1 MRGFQPGKAR
11 AVPQNYADGGVVST
25 IKGMLGFGGGK
36 KKPEPLPADLNKM
49 PPTGAGPVASQPEPP
64 KKAISQYSGMS
75 ALERRMK
82 EQGLADGGLV
92 RGPGTGISDDIED
105 EVEEGT
111 FIMPADS
118 TEAVGPEMM
127 DQAGKA
133 VPVRLSNGE
142 TKLPPEALQAI
153 GAEVMEAIKEVTHTP
168 AAKQARGLNPQ
179 GDDRM
184 GFADGGVV
192 RPEDRPRTIA
202 DLARSPG
209 YGAGAGGPVS
219 TPVRPQVQPQ
229 AQQRPVAAPI
239 TQPQASQPVPGVQ
252 RQGNSYTA
260 TTIADRAR
268 SPAFGMGASAPA
280 GMPLTRPSAAVV
292 PQATQP
298 TASAP
303 TIASQVQRSGNS
315 FSAAPAA
322 PKPSAPL
329 DPQAQADRAKIGS
342 AWDTVKGWNDD
353 AGRAIADVAS
363 LAPRGLVGAYDSAVV
378 RPMRAAGVNADY
390 LSPKLVPDGVDP
402 SSMTPFT
409 DQKRIATE
417 AAASKAGSGRGFVN
431 PANVDPSASRP
442 TSTAPTPPQATADT
456 PNPNT
461 PPKTADAA
469 QTGASEVA
477 PGIYRQGNSFGDSA
491 AAAAEGARPSAG
503 PSARDMAAM
512 NGLIARDPV
521 AGAMDRA
528 LGVERDPAQTAT
540 GSRRTIASTVAGGGA
555 SPASPAGSTGA
566 SSRGLPQ
573 AIQGGT
579 PMEMYARQSEAMKGL
594 AEAQR
599 ALDQYGPGSGGQ
611 GGGTYI
617 KHSGNDWETEKNLKN
632 LRTSASSI
640 TNRRGRRGEPSVE
653 QQAYLKALDADM
665 AARNGNNP
673 AAIEA
678 MRQQGDTQRA
688 GMREQGEN
696 ARSGRRD
703 GLAAELGRGQLDLQR
718 NAQGLTTRQGERQEK
733 LYADYDA
740 AKTPEDRAT
749 IAQKIRDLSG
759 KNTDPKDNFMVVGGG
774 QEWDP
779 AAGAMRNVPQRLV
792 DLRTGREV
800 GGGAGAKP
808 MAMPKTQD
816 ELKAGQVYE
825 TNKGPATWDGKQFT
839 AVAG

>member
-11 AVPQNYADGGVVST
+11 AVPQNYADGGIVGS
-25 IKGMLGFGGGK
+25 IKSALGFGK
-36 KKPEPLPADLNKM
+36 KKPEPLPADLSKM
-49 PPTGAGPVASQPEPP
+49 PPTGAGPAASQPEQP

-105 EVEEGT
+105 DVEEGT

-118 TEAVGPEMM
+118 TAKISRETM
-127 DQAGKA
+127 DKAGKA

-168 AAKQARGLNPQ
+168 AAKQAHGFNPK

-184 GFADGGVV
+184 SFADGGVV

-209 YGAGAGGPVS
+209 YGAGAGGPVN
-219 TPVRPQVQPQ
+219 TPARPQVQPQ

-239 TQPQASQPVPGVQ
+239 AQPQASRPAPGVQ

-268 SPAFGMGASAPA
+268 SPAFGMGATAPA

-292 PQATQP
+292 PQAAQP

-342 AWDTVKGWNDD
+342 AWDTVKGLNDD

-363 LAPRGLVGAYDSAVV
+363 LVPRGLVGAYDSAVV

-417 AAASKAGSGRGFVN
+417 AAASKAGGGRGFVN

-442 TSTAPTPPQATADT
+442 TSTVPTPLQATTDT

-461 PPKTADAA
+461 PPKTGDTA
-469 QTGASEVA
+469 QTGAREVL
-477 PGIYRQGNSFGDSA
+477 PGIFRQGSSYGDSPEA
-491 AAAAEGARPSAG
+491 AATGARPSQG
-503 PSARDMAAM
+503 PSAR
-512 NGLIARDPV
+512 NNSITE
-521 AGAMDRA
+521 A
-528 LGVERDPAQTAT
+528 LAT
-540 GSRRTIASTVAGGGA
+540 R
-555 SPASPAGSTGA
+555 STG
-566 SSRGLPQ
+566 Q
-573 AIQGGT
+573 QGQPADVMGI
-579 PMEMYARQSEAMKGL
+579 YARASEALKGV
-594 AEAQR
+594 ADAQR
-599 ALDQYGPGSGGQ
+599 ALDEYGPRMSGGGDLALGGRASAQQFQQDMQRTALMKQAAQ
-611 GGGTYI
+611 GGRGGAAAMQALNNMD
-617 KHSGNDWETEKNLKN
+617 GNQIQRET
-632 LRTSASSI
+632 A
-640 TNRRGRRGEPSVE
+640 
-653 QQAYLKALDADM
+653 Q
-665 AARNGNNP
+665 
-673 AAIEA
+673 
-678 MRQQGDTQRA
+678 
-688 GMREQGEN
+688 MREQGDTARFN
-696 ARSGRRD
+696 AREAGETARAGTRGAADARRD

-718 NAQGLTTRQGERQEK
+718 NAQGFTTRQLERQEK
-733 LYADYDA
+733 LSADYDA
-740 AKTPEDRAT
+740 AKTPEERAT

-759 KNTDPKDNFMVVGGG
+759 KNSQDGRYQLVRGEQVYDDKAQALRNTGERLYDTQLGKFVGGDKSA
-774 QEWDP
+774 QAQPPKNHIDALKSNPKMAAQFDEWYGP
-779 AAGAMRNVPQRLV
+779 GASKQYI
-792 DLRTGREV
+792 
-800 GGGAGAKP
+800 GG
-808 MAMPKTQD
+808 
-816 ELKAGQVYE
+816 
-825 TNKGPATWDGKQFT
+825 
-839 AVAG
+839 

>member
-36 KKPEPLPADLNKM
+36 KKPEPLPADINKM
-49 PPTGAGPVASQPEPP
+49 PPTGAGPAASQPEPP

-105 EVEEGT
+105 EVEQGT

-168 AAKQARGLNPQ
+168 AAKQARG
-179 GDDRM
+179 DDERM

-209 YGAGAGGPVS
+209 YGGGAGGPVNM
-219 TPVRPQVQPQ
+219 PARPQVQPQ
-229 AQQRPVAAPI
+229 VQQRPVSAPVP
-239 TQPQASQPVPGVQ
+239 QPQASQPVPGVQ
-252 RQGNSYTA
+252 RQGSSYTA

-292 PQATQP
+292 PQAAQP
-298 TASAP
+298 NASAP
-303 TIASQVQRSGNS
+303 TIASQVQRNGNS
-315 FSAAPAA
+315 PSAAPGA
-322 PKPSAPL
+322 PKQAGPAYPSHP
-329 DPQAQADRAKIGS
+329 DMPTS
-342 AWDTVKGWNDD
+342 
-353 AGRAIADVAS
+353 S
-363 LAPRGLVGAYDSAVV
+363 
-378 RPMRAAGVNADY
+378 
-390 LSPKLVPDGVDP
+390 PDGV
-402 SSMTPFT
+402 
-409 DQKRIATE
+409 
-417 AAASKAGSGRGFVN
+417 SKAFGAIGDGIGWLAKTAVSAPGYGFSRDSKPDYGGRGFVN
-431 PANVDPSASRP
+431 PANVDPSAARP
-442 TSTAPTPPQATADT
+442 TSTAQAQPQAAPDAPKPNTPPQAG
-456 PNPNT
+456 
-461 PPKTADAA
+461 DAVKPDA
-469 QTGASEVA
+469 REVL
-477 PGIYRQGNSFGDSA
+477 PGIYRQGNSYGDSPEA
-491 AAAAEGARPSAG
+491 AATGARPSQG
-503 PSARDMAAM
+503 PSAR
-512 NGLIARDPV
+512 NNSIAQ
-521 AGAMDRA
+521 A
-528 LGVERDPAQTAT
+528 LAT
-540 GSRRTIASTVAGGGA
+540 R
-555 SPASPAGSTGA
+555 STG
-566 SSRGLPQ
+566 Q
-573 AIQGGT
+573 QGQPADVMGI
-579 PMEMYARQSEAMKGL
+579 YARASEALKGV
-594 AEAQR
+594 ADAQR
-599 ALDQYGPGSGGQ
+599 ALDDYGPRMSGGGDLALGGRASAQQFQQDMQRTALMKQAAQ
-611 GGGTYI
+611 GGRGGAAAMQALNNMD
-617 KHSGNDWETEKNLKN
+617 GNQIQRETAQM
-632 LRTSASSI
+632 R
-640 TNRRGRRGEPSVE
+640 E
-653 QQAYLKALDADM
+653 QGDM
-665 AARNGNNP
+665 ARFNAR
-673 AAIEA
+673 EA
-678 MRQQGDTQRA
+678 GETARA
-688 GMREQGEN
+688 GMRG
-696 ARSGRRD
+696 AADARRD

-718 NAQGLTTRQGERQEK
+718 NAQGFTTRQGERQEK

-759 KNTDPKDNFMVVGGG
+759 KSTDPKDNFMTVGGG
-774 QEWDP
+774 QEWDEK
-779 AAGAMRNVPQRLV
+779 AGAMRNVPQRLV

-800 GGGAGAKP
+800 GSGAGAKP

-816 ELKAGQVYE
+816 ELKAGQVYD

-839 AVAG
+839 AVTG

>member
-36 KKPEPLPADLNKM
+36 KKPEPLPADLSKM
-49 PPTGAGPVASQPEPP
+49 PPTGAGPAASQPEPP

-168 AAKQARGLNPQ
+168 AARQARGFNPQ

-219 TPVRPQVQPQ
+219 TTARPQAQPQ
-229 AQQRPVAAPI
+229 VQQRPVAAPAP
-239 TQPQASQPVPGVQ
+239 QPQASQPVPGVQ
-252 RQGNSYTA
+252 RQGNSHTA

-268 SPAFGMGASAPA
+268 SPAFGMGATAPE
-280 GMPLTRPSAAVV
+280 GMTLTRPSAAQ
-292 PQATQP
+292 PAP
-298 TASAP
+298 TATASTP

-315 FSAAPAA
+315 FSAAPAT
-322 PKPSAPL
+322 PKQVGPAYPSHP
-329 DPQAQADRAKIGS
+329 DMPTS
-342 AWDTVKGWNDD
+342 
-353 AGRAIADVAS
+353 S
-363 LAPRGLVGAYDSAVV
+363 
-378 RPMRAAGVNADY
+378 
-390 LSPKLVPDGVDP
+390 PDGV
-402 SSMTPFT
+402 
-409 DQKRIATE
+409 
-417 AAASKAGSGRGFVN
+417 SKAFGAIGDGIGWLAKTAVSAPGYGLNRDSKPDYGGRGFVN

-442 TSTAPTPPQATADT
+442 TSTVPTPPQATTDAT
-456 PNPNT
+456 NPNT
-461 PPKTADAA
+461 PPQASDTAKTDVR
-469 QTGASEVA
+469 EVA
-477 PGIYRQGNSFGDSA
+477 PGIFRQGNSYGDSPEA
-491 AAAAEGARPSAG
+491 AATGARPSQG
-503 PSARDMAAM
+503 PSAQ
-512 NGLIARDPV
+512 N
-521 AGAMDRA
+521 
-528 LGVERDPAQTAT
+528 Q
-540 GSRRTIASTVAGGGA
+540 SIASALAQRSGQRQDQPTDVMG
-555 SPASPAGSTGA
+555 
-566 SSRGLPQ
+566 
-573 AIQGGT
+573 I
-579 PMEMYARQSEAMKGL
+579 YARASEALKGV
-594 AEAQR
+594 ADAQR
-599 ALDQYGPGSGGQ
+599 ALDDYGPRMSGGLGANDYLGGPSSAAKFRQEMYRTALEKQAQQ
-611 GGGTYI
+611 GGRGGAAAMQALNNMD
-617 KHSGNDWETEKNLKN
+617 GNQIQRET
-632 LRTSASSI
+632 A
-640 TNRRGRRGEPSVE
+640 
-653 QQAYLKALDADM
+653 Q
-665 AARNGNNP
+665 
-673 AAIEA
+673 
-678 MRQQGDTQRA
+678 MREQGDTARFNAREQGETMRA
-688 GMREQGEN
+688 GMRESGEN

-718 NAQGLTTRQGERQEK
+718 NAQGFTTRQGERQEK

-759 KNTDPKDNFMVVGGG
+759 KNTEPKDNFMTVGGG
-774 QEWDP
+774 QEWDEK
-779 AAGAMRNVPQRLV
+779 AGAMRNVPQRLV
-792 DLRTGREV
+792 DLRTGQEV
-800 GGGAGAKP
+800 GGGRKPGAAQP
-808 MAMPKTQD
+808 PKNHID
-816 ELKAGQVYE
+816 ALKADPKLAAQFDEQY
-825 TNKGPATWDGKQFT
+825 GPGASKQYI
-839 AVAG
+839 GG

>member
-25 IKGMLGFGGGK
+25 IKGMLGFGGAK
-36 KKPEPLPADLNKM
+36 KKPEPLPADLSKM
-49 PPTGAGPVASQPEPP
+49 PPTGAGPAASQPEQP

-105 EVEEGT
+105 DVEEGT

-127 DQAGKA
+127 DRAGKA

-168 AAKQARGLNPQ
+168 AAKQARG
-179 GDDRM
+179 DDERM
-184 GFADGGVV
+184 SFADGGVV

-209 YGAGAGGPVS
+209 YGAGAGGPVN

-229 AQQRPVAAPI
+229 VQQRPVAAPVA
-239 TQPQASQPVPGVQ
+239 QPQASQPVPGVQ

-268 SPAFGMGASAPA
+268 SPAFGMGAAAPD
-280 GMPLTRPSAAVV
+280 GMTLTRPSVAQPAPAA
-292 PQATQP
+292 
-298 TASAP
+298 TASTP

-315 FSAAPAA
+315 FSAAPAT
-322 PKPSAPL
+322 PKQAGPAYPSHTDMPT
-329 DPQAQADRAKIGS
+329 S
-342 AWDTVKGWNDD
+342 
-353 AGRAIADVAS
+353 S
-363 LAPRGLVGAYDSAVV
+363 
-378 RPMRAAGVNADY
+378 
-390 LSPKLVPDGVDP
+390 PDGV
-402 SSMTPFT
+402 
-409 DQKRIATE
+409 
-417 AAASKAGSGRGFVN
+417 SKAFGAIGDGIGWLAKTAVSAPGYGFSRDSKPADVGAGGGRGVVN
-431 PANVDPSASRP
+431 PSNVDPSTPRPAS
-442 TSTAPTPPQATADT
+442 TVQAQPQAAPDA

-461 PPKTADAA
+461 PPKTGDTA
-469 QTGASEVA
+469 QTGAREVA
-477 PGIYRQGNSFGDSA
+477 PGIFRQGNSFGDSPEA
-491 AAAAEGARPSAG
+491 AATGARPSQG
-503 PSARDMAAM
+503 PSAR
-512 NGLIARDPV
+512 NNSIAE
-521 AGAMDRA
+521 A
-528 LGVERDPAQTAT
+528 LAT
-540 GSRRTIASTVAGGGA
+540 R
-555 SPASPAGSTGA
+555 STG
-566 SSRGLPQ
+566 Q
-573 AIQGGT
+573 QGQPTDVMGI
-579 PMEMYARQSEAMKGL
+579 YARTSEAMKGV
-594 AEAQR
+594 ADAQR
-599 ALDQYGPGSGGQ
+599 ALDDYGPRMSGGLGANDYLGGPSSAAKFRQEMYRTALEKQAQQ
-611 GGGTYI
+611 GGRGGAAAMQALNNMD
-617 KHSGNDWETEKNLKN
+617 GNQIQRETAQM
-632 LRTSASSI
+632 R
-640 TNRRGRRGEPSVE
+640 E
-653 QQAYLKALDADM
+653 QGDM
-665 AARNGNNP
+665 ARFNAR
-673 AAIEA
+673 EA
-678 MRQQGDTQRA
+678 GETTRA
-688 GMREQGEN
+688 GMRGQ
-696 ARSGRRD
+696 ADARRD

-718 NAQGLTTRQGERQEK
+718 NAQGFTTRQLGRQEK
-733 LYADYDA
+733 LSADYDA
-740 AKTPEDRAT
+740 AKTPEERAT

-759 KNTDPKDNFMVVGGG
+759 KNTDPKDNFMAVGGG

-779 AAGAMRNVPQRLV
+779 SAGAMRNVPQRLV

>member
-36 KKPEPLPADLNKM
+36 KKPEPLPADLSKM
-49 PPTGAGPVASQPEPP
+49 PPPGAGPAASQPEQP

-111 FIMPADS
+111 FVMPADS

-168 AAKQARGLNPQ
+168 AAKQARGD
-179 GDDRM
+179 DDRM

-209 YGAGAGGPVS
+209 YGAGAGGPVN
-219 TPVRPQVQPQ
+219 TPARPQVQQQ

-239 TQPQASQPVPGVQ
+239 AQPQASQPVPGVQ

-292 PQATQP
+292 PQAAQP

-342 AWDTVKGWNDD
+342 AWDTVKGLNDD

-363 LAPRGLVGAYDSAVV
+363 LVPRGLVGAYDSAVV

-442 TSTAPTPPQATADT
+442 TSTLPTPAQASADAPKPNTPPQAGDTA
-456 PNPNT
+456 
-461 PPKTADAA
+461 KTDVR
-469 QTGASEVA
+469 EVA
-477 PGIYRQGNSFGDSA
+477 PGIYRQGNSYGDSPEA
-491 AAAAEGARPSAG
+491 AATGARPSQG
-503 PSARDMAAM
+503 PSAR
-512 NGLIARDPV
+512 NNSIAE
-521 AGAMDRA
+521 A
-528 LGVERDPAQTAT
+528 LAT
-540 GSRRTIASTVAGGGA
+540 R
-555 SPASPAGSTGA
+555 STG
-566 SSRGLPQ
+566 Q
-573 AIQGGT
+573 QGQPADVMGI
-579 PMEMYARQSEAMKGL
+579 YARASEALKGV
-594 AEAQR
+594 AESQR
-599 ALDQYGPGSGGQ
+599 ALDQYGPGSGSQ
-611 GGGTYI
+611 GGGIYI

-640 TNRRGRRGEPSVE
+640 TARADGRGRPSVE
-653 QQAYLKALDADM
+653 QQAYLKALDADF

-673 AAIEA
+673 ATIEA
-678 MRQQGDTQRA
+678 MRQQGDTQRT
-688 GMREQGEN
+688 GMRESGEN

-718 NAQGLTTRQGERQEK
+718 NAQGFTTRQLERQEK
-733 LYADYDA
+733 LSADYDA
-740 AKTPEDRAT
+740 AKTPEERAT

-759 KNTDPKDNFMVVGGG
+759 KNSQDGRYQLVRGEQVYDDKAQALRNTGERLYDTQLGKFVGGDKSAQAQPPKNHIDALKADPKLAAQFDEQYGPGASKQYIGG
-774 QEWDP
+774 
-779 AAGAMRNVPQRLV
+779 
-792 DLRTGREV
+792 
-800 GGGAGAKP
+800 
-808 MAMPKTQD
+808 
-816 ELKAGQVYE
+816 
-825 TNKGPATWDGKQFT
+825 
-839 AVAG
+839 